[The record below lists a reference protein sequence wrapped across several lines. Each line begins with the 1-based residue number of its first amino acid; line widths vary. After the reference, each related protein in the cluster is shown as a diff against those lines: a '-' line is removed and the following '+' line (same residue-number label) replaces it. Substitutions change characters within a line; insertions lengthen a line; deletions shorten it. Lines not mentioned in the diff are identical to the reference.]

1 MFPGNADLA
10 LATSIARDA
19 SDPGAANVIGSGQK
33 LPPQRPLDEVLGGDE
48 TGGFAGPVL
57 VPQVCVRTVATELIS

>member
-33 LPPQRPLDEVLGGDE
+33 LPPQRPLDEVLGGAE

-57 VPQVCVRTVATELIS
+57 VPQVWRVLMMIG